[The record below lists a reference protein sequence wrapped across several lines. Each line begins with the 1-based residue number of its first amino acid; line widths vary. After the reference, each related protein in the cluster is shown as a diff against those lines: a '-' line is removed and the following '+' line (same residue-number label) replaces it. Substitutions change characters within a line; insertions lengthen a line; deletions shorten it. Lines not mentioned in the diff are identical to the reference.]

1 MIRNGEA
8 ATLAAT
14 AIVSIAIGFGAAT
27 LLPTD
32 AGSSQP
38 LIDANAWTKTAP
50 APLSIQPARLA
61 AATPRCSDWAISDVA
76 MEEVLDEMIR
86 RGWRPPTQGEAIT
99 SLEDARTIG
108 LTAVDPD
115 APMPYR
121 GTWNASGST
130 TAVEVAAET
139 PASDPATAEPL
150 LETET
155 PAPPPA

>member
-32 AGSSQP
+32 PGSSQP

-50 APLSIQPARLA
+50 VPLSIQPASVA
-61 AATPRCSDWAISDVA
+61 APRCSDWAISDVA

-86 RGWRPPTQGEAIT
+86 RGWRPPTQGEAIAT
-99 SLEDARTIG
+99 LEDARTIG
-108 LTAVDPD
+108 LTAVDPN

-130 TAVEVAAET
+130 ADIDAVDEN
-139 PASDPATAEPL
+139 ATADPSATEPV
-150 LETET
+150 TEA
-155 PAPPPA
+155 PVPPPA

>member
-32 AGSSQP
+32 PGSSQP

-50 APLSIQPARLA
+50 APLSIQPASVA
-61 AATPRCSDWAISDVA
+61 APSCSDWAISDVA

-86 RGWRPPTQGEAIT
+86 RGWRPPTQGEAIA

-108 LTAVDPD
+108 LTAVDPG

-130 TAVEVAAET
+130 TAVEVTAET
-139 PASDPATAEPL
+139 PASDPATAEPP
-150 LETET
+150 LENET
-155 PAPPPA
+155 PPPPA